1 MTIGTGVPD
10 NALWDAIKFVG
21 RMFGQQ
27 LLGEAEERAIL
38 RIRKAAFGR
47 IAELARAGS
56 DEDRHQVAVMERL
69 LGTQAVA
76 SCLVGA
82 ALARST
88 APIRQVAVLA
98 QENFVT
104 KQIKLARKS
113 FDKLVGLYYDALV
126 AALDE
131 EARKPSSPL
140 FNLVA
145 LASIDVLL
153 TGVRPT
159 DSGNPESVRRFMS
172 HYIGDGDH
180 RVPFCGRDDELAR
193 LDAWLADKKEH
204 RPFFVTGPAGRGKS
218 ALLVRWLV
226 AQTRRQVTEQPAIVF
241 VPISLRFQTHTAE
254 AVYGLLA
261 TQIGGIYQEALPRS
275 SSPTDLLN
283 FAHRLLR
290 SPPPDGRSVLIVFDG
305 LDEATGWTA
314 GSMLM
319 PHAPGSHV
327 RLVASARPLAG
338 DRDATAWLRRLDWID
353 KATTLTLQGLSTPDI
368 VALLDD
374 EPAMQLDATLKT
386 RLASILVD
394 KTSGDPLLVDLW
406 TEELRAKGPLTPL
419 TLERIRAAEPDLSGV
434 FDLWWDNQRSAWG
447 ADRVLMEQASNSL
460 LHLLAVV
467 KGPISTGDLR
477 GILPTVFDNAL
488 LLSEA
493 ARSLGR
499 FVSGDGATIGYSFC
513 HPRIGAYFVEE
524 VLDAGDVATRRA
536 QVVDYCVNA
545 FARWKSEADEGAR
558 LSPYV
563 VRYLGAHLSDSE
575 GHRTLLYDLVSADW
589 QRAWMQTL
597 GETLGFLDDVWR
609 AADVAKANGAVAI
622 HVKAGFVVASFRSQG
637 ENLSSTLIV
646 RAQREGVVSLATALA
661 YTEVLREG
669 LDRITPMLQ
678 LAANAP
684 VDQQQA
690 IVERAYTMALD
701 SRDLRSL
708 GAFVESAP
716 PHFKPVAIANF
727 LDLVERYQSFYALGP
742 VVLLATSVSLPP
754 ENRKA
759 LCDCAARLAKQV
771 IDANPADANWAYPAI
786 AALDL
791 SGRKR
796 LIKLALRH
804 CPWQLARNYEG
815 GLVNV
820 DCWTIG
826 TEAPNETPSI
836 YKPSGGYATA
846 IHELYQHCP
855 IESRANVRDAYL
867 AILESMSLD
876 GRAYAIGMATELD
889 IGTDTIRSLV
899 DDVRRAS
906 VSLPA
911 ERRLPILQSLL
922 PACTETERDA
932 SVDEI
937 FSVAASVE
945 DGSTYIRFY
954 AGMGA
959 LPYTCSPEKY
969 IEGLLCDA
977 RREIEIG
984 ELSVNLTHIAG
995 YLPQPRRSEVLKE
1008 AWDAAFR
1015 IGEQSWVA
1023 PCLSALDA
1031 MAISNIKAIP
1041 SRLPASAFEFEPHA
1055 LLAACRAVALGLKSK
1070 ESIAD
1075 FGSVARVAK
1084 LLEFEAWLKVFLPV
1098 GGAEVTDII
1107 HWAEQAAL
1115 DDPRKYPL
1123 LQLAKRIDYDE
1134 RLHDRLAQSLDT
1146 SRGLERLQI
1155 IGYLM
1160 RGGAPRKKWV
1170 REFERARKAA
1180 RSISPDETRI
1190 SRLTRLAG
1198 FLPAGDLRDGLVE
1211 DARKIANDVAR
1222 HSRHSIRAG
1231 HTASLLEVVPEPQ
1244 RASLLR
1250 TFLELAEHSSENIGR
1265 ALESAVRY
1273 ASAEQLPI
1281 FSKFIWPHIF
1291 DHREAL
1297 AGLVARAHAL
1307 SYWQSSALPSMLN
1320 DLIDRISAC
1329 NRSDA
1334 AQAILTMSPLLV
1346 WVHGHNAMP
1355 GIRDEI
1361 AYCLKHWP

>member
-56 DEDRHQVAVMERL
+56 DEDRHHVAVMERL

-113 FDKLVGLYYDALV
+113 FDKLVSLYFDALV

-193 LDAWLADKKEH
+193 LNAWLADKKEH

-218 ALLVRWLV
+218 ALIVRWLV
-226 AQTRRQVTEQPAIVF
+226 AQTRRPVTEQPAIVF

-314 GSMLM
+314 GSMLL
-319 PHAPGSHV
+319 PHAPGNHV

-338 DRDATAWLRRLDWID
+338 DRDATAWLRRLEWID

-524 VLDAGDVATRRA
+524 VLDAGDVATRRS
-536 QVVDYCVNA
+536 QVVDYCVSA
-545 FARWKSEADEGAR
+545 FARWKSEAGEGTR

-563 VRYLGAHLSDSE
+563 VRYLGAHLSDSD

-597 GETLGFLDDVWR
+597 GETSGFLEDVRR
-609 AADVAKANGAVAI
+609 AADVAKVCGAVAI
-622 HVKAGFVVASFRSQG
+622 HVKAGFVAASFRSQG
-637 ENLSSTLIV
+637 ENLNSRLIV
-646 RAQREGVVSLATALA
+646 RAQREGVVNLATALA
-661 YTEVLREG
+661 YAEVLEVANLRVTTLLE
-669 LDRITPMLQ
+669 
-678 LAANAP
+678 LAVNAP
-684 VDQQQA
+684 GDQQQA
-690 IVERAYTMALD
+690 IVEHAYATALGAGDLD
-701 SRDLRSL
+701 SLC
-708 GAFVESAP
+708 AFIEDAP
-716 PHFKPVAIANF
+716 PRFKAVAVANF
-727 LDLVERYQSFYALGP
+727 LDLVEQYGSWSALAS
-742 VVLLATSVSLPP
+742 ATRIAVSDALPP
-754 ENRKA
+754 ESHKA
-759 LCDCAARLAKQV
+759 IRGCVAQLAKQV
-771 IDANPADANWAYPAI
+771 IRKNPADAGRFYPVLV
-786 AALDL
+786 ALNIPNKKKML
-791 SGRKR
+791 ER
-796 LIKLALRH
+796 ALRY
-804 CPWQLARNYEG
+804 CPWQDARENNPRGHPKFRTWIPPKDALDKRPLEYG
-815 GLVNV
+815 PSKSGAKLMRDLYAYCSKDNQ
-820 DCWTIG
+820 TI
-826 TEAPNETPSI
+826 
-836 YKPSGGYATA
+836 
-846 IHELYQHCP
+846 
-855 IESRANVRDAYL
+855 VRDAYL
-867 AILESMSLD
+867 AMLGLMSLEE
-876 GRAYAIGMATELD
+876 RAFAIGIAAELD
-889 IGTDTIRSLV
+889 IDADVIRTLV
-899 DDVRRAS
+899 DETRRAS
-906 VSLPA
+906 ASLPA
-911 ERRLPILQSLL
+911 ERRHPTLGYLV
-922 PACTETERDA
+922 PAYVDSDRDA
-932 SVDEI
+932 RIEEI
-937 FSVAASVE
+937 FSPGHDAE
-945 DGSTYIRFY
+945 DISPFTRFRT
-954 AGMGA
+954 GMKVLA
-959 LPYTCSPEKY
+959 HSRSPEKHAERILPY
-969 IEGLLCDA
+969 AYPGDKNYDLIW
-977 RREIEIG
+977 
-984 ELSVNLTHIAG
+984 IAP
-995 YLPQPRRSEVLKE
+995 YLQQPRRSEVLKE
-1008 AWDAAFR
+1008 AWDAAFL
-1015 IGEQSWVA
+1015 IGDQEIMA
-1023 PCLSALDA
+1023 PCLLVLDA
-1031 MAISNIKAIP
+1031 MGISHPKEI
-1041 SRLPASAFEFEPHA
+1041 LG
-1055 LLAACRAVALGLKSK
+1055 LLAASTFKSQPYDLYRAVARGLKSDD
-1070 ESIAD
+1070 SIAK
-1075 FGSVARVAK
+1075 FGSVFRAAEP
-1084 LLEFEAWLKVFLPV
+1084 LAFEAWLEAFLPKSDI
-1098 GGAEVTDII
+1098 EVADLI
-1107 HWAEQAAL
+1107 HWADQL
-1115 DDPRKYPL
+1115 DAEGRHKNPL
-1123 LQLAKRIDYDE
+1123 VELAKHIENDE
-1134 RLHDRLAQSLDT
+1134 LLRDRLAQYLDY
-1146 SRGLERLQI
+1146 SHRHERLQI

-1160 RGGAPRKKWV
+1160 RGGAS
-1170 REFERARKAA
+1170 RKAWVHEFKCA
-1180 RSISPDETRI
+1180 QKKALDTERDGYQASQ
-1190 SRLTRLAG
+1190 LTELAG
-1198 FLPAGDLRDGLVE
+1198 FLPAGDLRDSLVE
-1211 DARKIANDVAR
+1211 DARRIANDMKPY
-1222 HSRHSIRAG
+1222 SYRAECA
-1231 HTASLLEVVPEPQ
+1231 ASLLEVVPEPQ
-1244 RASLLR
+1244 RSDLLE
-1250 TFLELAEHSSENIGR
+1250 TFIQLAEHCAEHIDTELAR
-1265 ALESAVRY
+1265 AVRY

-1281 FSKFIWPHIF
+1281 FFKFIFPQNFGHG
-1291 DHREAL
+1291 EAL
-1297 AGLVARAHAL
+1297 VSFIARAHEL
-1307 SYWQSSALPSMLN
+1307 SYWQSPALPPMLS
-1320 DLIDRISAC
+1320 DLIDRIGAY
-1329 NRSDA
+1329 NRQHA
-1334 AQAILTMSPLLV
+1334 AKAIVAMAPLLV
-1346 WVHGHNAMP
+1346 WLHGREAMP